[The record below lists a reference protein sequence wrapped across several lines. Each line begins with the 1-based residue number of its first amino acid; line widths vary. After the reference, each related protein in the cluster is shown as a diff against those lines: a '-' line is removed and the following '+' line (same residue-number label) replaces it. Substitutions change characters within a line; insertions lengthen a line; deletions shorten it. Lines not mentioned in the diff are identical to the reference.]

1 MHPITRRP
9 IVIAVPVLAIIVAVS
24 LVWSLAAPSSTPN
37 NWLPSH
43 RQEQPASA
51 DAPRPEPRQ

>member
-1 MHPITRRP
+1 M
-9 IVIAVPVLAIIVAVS
+9 IAVPVLAVIVAIS

-43 RQEQPASA
+43 RDQPASA
-51 DAPRPEPRQ
+51 DTPRPEPGK